1 MTVHDARSGWQ
12 QWGTAVRSEIRI
24 VGALV
29 RREMR
34 AHFGDTRLGYLWAF
48 FEPVLHLVLFLLLFT
63 VVFKRSSPLGNSTGL
78 FLLTGIVPYFLFQ
91 KTATYV
97 SGSIGANRSLI
108 ELPPV
113 QPHNVILARVVL
125 QSVTFLLVSFVMFL
139 ALLVGGIADAVPY
152 DPLAVMAACALAICF
167 GLGVGMIN
175 IVLLSYFHT
184 WMTIYGMFTFPVW
197 ILSGVWFVPEQVP
210 QPFRTYML
218 YNPIMHIVMWFR
230 SGFYQH
236 FKAVSLDIPY
246 AVGVSVLT
254 LAVGL
259 AAMRVARQ
267 KVLERQ

>member
-1 MTVHDARSGWQ
+1 MTIHDVGSAWQ
-12 QWGTAVRSEIRI
+12 ELGAMVRSEIRI
-24 VGALV
+24 VGALI

-34 AHFGDTRLGYLWAF
+34 AHYGDTRLGYLWAF

-63 VVFKRSSPLGNSTGL
+63 FVFKRSSPLGNSTGL

-97 SGSIGANRSLI
+97 SGSISANRSLI

-113 QPHNVILARVVL
+113 KPHNVILARVLL
-125 QSVTFLLVSFVMFL
+125 QSATFLLVSFVMFL
-139 ALLVGGIADAVPY
+139 ALFVGGVAEALPY

-175 IVLLSYFHT
+175 IVILSYFHT
-184 WMTIYGMFTFPVW
+184 WMTIYGMFSAPVW
-197 ILSGVWFVPEQVP
+197 LLSGVWFVPDQVP

-218 YNPIMHIVMWFR
+218 YNPIMHILMWFR

-236 FKAVSLDIPY
+236 FKAASLDIPY
-246 AVGVSVLT
+246 VVTVSFLT